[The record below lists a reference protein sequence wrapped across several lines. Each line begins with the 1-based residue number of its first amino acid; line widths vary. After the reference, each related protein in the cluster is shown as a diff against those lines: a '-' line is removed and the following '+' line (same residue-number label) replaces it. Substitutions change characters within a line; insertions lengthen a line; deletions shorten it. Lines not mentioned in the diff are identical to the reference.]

1 MKTVRGEI
9 TLPGDKSI
17 SHRSALF
24 SSFMPFK
31 SRFTN
36 FNFNEDCTA
45 TLNCLENMGINWNY
59 DGKELLISG
68 RPITQWVE
76 PSKHLDAKNSGTTSR
91 LISGILSNLHFP
103 TTLTGDSSLSKRP
116 MGRIIDPLRLMGAN
130 ISAVDNHLPMKFS
143 PSGNMRGIHYR
154 LPVASA
160 QVKSAV
166 LLSGIFAEGET
177 EVIENVQTR
186 DHTERM
192 LNLRK
197 RKNEDGSNSIFSS
210 SDINFRDISMK
221 IPGDFSSAAFFIVAA
236 LISQN
241 SDLFITNASLNPT
254 RTGLLNVLRE
264 MGGSIEAEITNE
276 YPEPVGRIHVK
287 SQQLKNIEI
296 QKEIIPNI
304 IDEIPILSILAT
316 QSDGEFVIH
325 SAEELRYKESDRIK
339 TIVENLA
346 ALGIKVTEFTDGFSI
361 QGPQK
366 IKGGKVTTF
375 NDHRIAMAF
384 TIAGLSASGTIEIDN
399 PKCASVSFPDF
410 YDILRKITN

>member
-1 MKTVRGEI
+1 
-9 TLPGDKSI
+9 
-17 SHRSALF
+17 
-24 SSFMPFK
+24 
-31 SRFTN
+31 
-36 FNFNEDCTA
+36 
-45 TLNCLENMGINWNY
+45 
-59 DGKELLISG
+59 
-68 RPITQWVE
+68 
-76 PSKHLDAKNSGTTSR
+76 
-91 LISGILSNLHFP
+91 
-103 TTLTGDSSLSKRP
+103 

-130 ISAVDNHLPMKFS
+130 ISAVDNHLPIKFS

-384 TIAGLSASGTIEIDN
+384 TIAGLAASGTIEIDN